1 VVAQAGLEQTF
12 NLAAS
17 ESHNVGLVVVDVD
30 VYGVGFISDLRTVF
44 PAIRV
49 IAVAT
54 QPADRVRAL
63 RAGAVRAL
71 PRQTTS
77 RQLAKVIAVISSR

>member
-1 VVAQAGLEQTF
+1 M
-12 NLAAS
+12 
-17 ESHNVGLVVVDVD
+17 DVH
-30 VYGVGFISDLRTVF
+30 GVGFVKDLRTVF

-63 RAGAVRAL
+63 RAGAVKAL
-71 PRQTTS
+71 PRKTHV
-77 RQLAKVIAVISSR
+77 RQLAKAIAAISSR